1 VRGCPAA
8 LETGISVRC
17 DNATAGAAAASAIT
31 AAPMISA
38 MDERIAKIELPQ
50 SQTDNEKLLEE
61 DDEKW
66 WALVKRSS
74 GYLTKVSYGQI
85 YKAGFGRPGWN

>member
-1 VRGCPAA
+1 
-8 LETGISVRC
+8 
-17 DNATAGAAAASAIT
+17 
-31 AAPMISA
+31 

-66 WALVKRSS
+66 WALVKRSA

-85 YKAGFGRPGWN
+85 YKAGFGVQVGTNPSGTM